1 MITKQEKQMFER
13 AKKVLS
19 VPQLISHTYKNHSR
33 ILDKEIGIDIF
44 FAPNSPQKG
53 LLTCTTLGLINYDI
67 GFMNGEKDIR
77 IELVGSAIVK
87 NEEDSDI
94 IARIL
99 STAAFG
105 IMERNLKCGLGTV
118 FPNILTGY
126 LKNADMKHLLFISPP
141 AFWKEPFGAIDLED
155 FTLTWLYAVPIS
167 DAELEYLRIKGGDK
181 DAVSAVRE
189 LLKLLGENK
198 VNLFDLDRKSVE
210 IPDEEVSESEAKE
223 IAENVLNEV
232 MSDMADID

>member
-13 AKKVLS
+13 TKKVLC
-19 VPQLISHTYKNHSR
+19 VPQLISHTYKNQSR
-33 ILDKEIGIDIF
+33 ILNKEIGIDIF
-44 FAPNSPQKG
+44 FAPNSPNKT

-77 IELVGSAIVK
+77 IELVGSSIVK
-87 NEEDSDI
+87 NEENADI

-99 STAAFG
+99 STASFG

-126 LKNADMKHLLFISPP
+126 LKDADMKHIVFISPP
-141 AFWKEPFGAIDLED
+141 TFWKEQFGSIELED
-155 FTLTWLYAVPIS
+155 FTLTWLYALPIS

-181 DAVSAVRE
+181 DATSAVRE
-189 LLKLLGENK
+189 LLKLLSEK
-198 VNLFDLDRKSVE
+198 QVNIFDLDRKSVE
-210 IPDEEVSESEAKE
+210 IPDEEVSET
-223 IAENVLNEV
+223 AE
-232 MSDMADID
+232 